1 LPENGL
7 CWEKAFTRRL
17 HGFEISSQQH
27 TIEVAKDSKLVMTNG
42 TKPGG

>member
-1 LPENGL
+1 MGFVGRKPLR
-7 CWEKAFTRRL
+7 AAL

-27 TIEVAKDSKLVMTNG
+27 TIEVAKDSKLVMTDG